1 MLQSRRK
8 MLAAHMRIGPYEV
21 LELLGAGGMGEV
33 YRACDSRLKRD
44 VALKVLP
51 QAFVSDPHCMARFQR
66 EAELLASLSHP
77 NIALIYG
84 LEESG
89 GARALVMELVA
100 GPTLAERIALG
111 PLPLGDALSAAR
123 QIAEALEYAHE
134 RGIVHRDLKP
144 ANVKIGQED
153 CLKVLDFGLAKALSD
168 DPSLENI
175 STSPTITA
183 AATRAGIILGTAAYM
198 SPEQARG
205 RSVDRRADI
214 WSFGCVLFE
223 MLTGKR
229 AFSGETV
236 TDTLSAVLTKEPKC
250 EQLPESTPPTI
261 RRLIERCLQKDVRK
275 RLQAIGDARIE
286 IEDAIANKSSEDPS
300 RISSDRVEVKARR
313 WPASVLAILSSLF
326 LVIAA
331 ASTAWWI
338 RARRAT
344 GDTWTGDMIPGPNVA
359 MGARISPDGHTLAFQ
374 AMIDNVTQVAVA
386 SPDSGNWTLL
396 TSDRQHGFVNE
407 ISWAPD
413 GSKLY
418 YDRTIATPVG
428 VYSVP
433 ALGGAERLI
442 LENAGCPQTLSD
454 GSLLLIR
461 EERGGRWRLHHYWPD
476 SQRLEALPGWV
487 SIETTIPLRVF
498 PDGKEV
504 VFNGTGNE
512 KDVSVHLYV
521 LDIASR
527 KTRRLAPDLPDR
539 RISESYPIAP
549 TADGRAVLVEIPA
562 GDLHRIV
569 SIPRDGNG
577 AIQTLMTLT
586 KPPWYIDTAKDGT
599 VYLDQVDRPHEILRF
614 PQNGGLPK
622 VLASSDT
629 YIRAGQYMEPVDMT
643 DGRFLLDTEFS
654 GRGRLL
660 IGKPGAD
667 FLPLLDTS
675 AETSSPAVSLENGEV
690 ALVLGSATEAT
701 VAIVSAVE
709 GRLIRRLKGTKGLR
723 ITALAASPDSK
734 TLYFG
739 SDGEIWAI
747 PVEDGTPKKI
757 AAGDKVSVH
766 PNGRELILTQSQTG
780 NPELIRVPAV
790 GGEGRKIHLENGPA
804 MAPVAPG
811 ARAINRE
818 GKMLIS
824 LSPPDSWFYRVVVL
838 DPVTGHITPIKV
850 TYAGDTLSANWTADG
865 QIISVGLP
873 LKSRIWRFRKAAE

>member
-8 MLAAHMRIGPYEV
+8 MLAAHKRIGPYEV

-77 NIALIYG
+77 NIALTYG

-223 MLTGKR
+223 MLTGKL

-261 RRLIERCLQKDVRK
+261 RRLIERCLQKDVKK

-300 RISSDRVEVKARR
+300 RISSDRVEVKAQR
-313 WPASVLAILSSLF
+313 WPVTALAILSSLF

-344 GDTWTGDMIPGPNVA
+344 GDTWTGDMIPGPNIA

-374 AMIDNVTQVAVA
+374 VMIDNVTQVAVA

-442 LENAGCPQTLSD
+442 LENAGCPQSLPD

-487 SIETTIPLRVF
+487 SIETTIPVRVF

-504 VFNGTGNE
+504 VFVGTGNE

-521 LDIASR
+521 LDIARSIWKGKCSSPYR
-527 KTRRLAPDLPDR
+527 
-539 RISESYPIAP
+539 
-549 TADGRAVLVEIPA
+549 
-562 GDLHRIV
+562 HRI
-569 SIPRDGNG
+569 
-577 AIQTLMTLT
+577 
-586 KPPWYIDTAKDGT
+586 
-599 VYLDQVDRPHEILRF
+599 
-614 PQNGGLPK
+614 
-622 VLASSDT
+622 
-629 YIRAGQYMEPVDMT
+629 
-643 DGRFLLDTEFS
+643 
-654 GRGRLL
+654 
-660 IGKPGAD
+660 
-667 FLPLLDTS
+667 
-675 AETSSPAVSLENGEV
+675 
-690 ALVLGSATEAT
+690 LGSIE
-701 VAIVSAVE
+701 S
-709 GRLIRRLKGTKGLR
+709 LCWIR
-723 ITALAASPDSK
+723 
-734 TLYFG
+734 
-739 SDGEIWAI
+739 
-747 PVEDGTPKKI
+747 
-757 AAGDKVSVH
+757 
-766 PNGRELILTQSQTG
+766 
-780 NPELIRVPAV
+780 
-790 GGEGRKIHLENGPA
+790 
-804 MAPVAPG
+804 
-811 ARAINRE
+811 
-818 GKMLIS
+818 
-824 LSPPDSWFYRVVVL
+824 
-838 DPVTGHITPIKV
+838 
-850 TYAGDTLSANWTADG
+850 
-865 QIISVGLP
+865 
-873 LKSRIWRFRKAAE
+873 